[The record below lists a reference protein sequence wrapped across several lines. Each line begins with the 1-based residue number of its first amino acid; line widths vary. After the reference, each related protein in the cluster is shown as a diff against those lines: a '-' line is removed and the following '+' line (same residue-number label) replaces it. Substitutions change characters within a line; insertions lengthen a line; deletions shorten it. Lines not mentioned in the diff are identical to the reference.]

1 MFARFSGD
9 GGRLLLLDA
18 DGRVARQAPA
28 GTGLVA
34 AFAPSDDEI
43 VWTVTGPD
51 ERALQ
56 FAAGALD
63 ARTLRDAYAVA
74 AGPAGLDK
82 LPLMP

>member
-1 MFARFSGD
+1 
-9 GGRLLLLDA
+9 
-18 DGRVARQAPA
+18 
-28 GTGLVA
+28 VA

-63 ARTLRDAYAVA
+63 TRTLRDAYAVA

-82 LPLMP
+82 LPLKP